1 MLLANGTF
9 PTNADGIAVG
19 GIRTPWINAPVVALT
34 GVGGSPIRSILAIRD
49 DGQAPCQHVTDLIDQ
64 HLAQV
69 EQRLAELAQAR
80 DALRDLKRRA
90 SATDPADC
98 SEDRV
103 CSILTVASQG

>member
-34 GVGGSPIRSILAIRD
+34 GVGGSRSGASWRS
-49 DGQAPCQHVTDLIDQ
+49 ATTAKPPCQHVTDLIDQ

-80 DALRDLKRRA
+80 NALRDLKRRA